1 MIGFDIMLSVV
12 SHEMQP
18 SFSINRIF
26 NKSSNSIAVVLAAV
40 VALQD
45 VRNDGKGLTILYRW
59 NLKNDSIID

>member
-1 MIGFDIMLSVV
+1 VVIGFDIMLLVV

-45 VRNDGKGLTILYRW
+45 VRNDGKGG
-59 NLKNDSIID
+59 